1 MWALLLSR
9 YSGQHE
15 VCFGATVSDRPA
27 NLAGVADITGIFL
40 NTLPVR
46 VKVNS
51 EASVVE
57 WLQELQAVQA
67 ESRRFGFVSLT
78 QIEALSELPG
88 GDHLFDSIVVFEN
101 YPIDD
106 EAAAAHGLAVRELQA
121 IESTNYPLT
130 IVVSPHQRVSVEFG
144 YDAGVFDSAVIERMS
159 GHFRWLLRVLAAD
172 PGARCGDLDILTE
185 QQRCQLLVDWNDTDR
200 DAPAATLAELVQAAV
215 ARTPAAPAVV
225 FDGGAISFAELESR
239 ANRLARLLIAH
250 GAGPERIVALALPR
264 SVEIVVAQLAVAKA
278 GAAFLPIDPAYPAE
292 RINFM
297 LTDADPVLILA
308 LERLAAQLPLSQ
320 LPAIAEATVLVLDDP
335 VTAEAVATMPAGP
348 LTDADRWAPV
358 SIAHP
363 AYVIYTSGSTGRP
376 KGVVISSAGLAN
388 FAAAEAEHFNVGPGD
403 RVLQFSSPSFDAS
416 ILELCMSLPAG
427 AALVVPPPGPLLGEQ
442 LAEVLVRHRITHAL
456 IPPVALAT
464 VPADLAATELAQF
477 ATVIVGGEA
486 CTAELVA
493 SWAPGRR
500 MINAY
505 GPTESTVVAT
515 WSRPL
520 APGGTPPI
528 GAPIPNTRTYVLDGT
543 LRPVPVGVAGEL
555 YVTGAG
561 LARGYLRRPGLTA
574 TRFVANPFG
583 PAGARMYRTGDRVRW
598 TPDGQLEFLG
608 RADEQV
614 KIRGF
619 RVEPGEI
626 EALLR
631 RHPDVDDAVV
641 LARKDSAGSTQLVG
655 YTVSRAG
662 RAPEPAQLRALLA
675 ASLPDYMVPSALLAL
690 DEWPLTPN
698 GKLDRNAL
706 PAVEAT
712 RAVYTEPRTDT
723 ERVLAQIWSDVLAV
737 GKVGVEDNFFDLGGD
752 SIRSVLIA
760 MRIKAAFD
768 VILTPR
774 DVLTTRCISAL
785 AEVVEDAILSELER
799 IAFGHGNDGM

>member
-1 MWALLLSR
+1 
-9 YSGQHE
+9 E
-15 VCFGATVSDRPA
+15 DI
-27 NLAGVADITGIFL
+27 AGMFI

-46 VKVNS
+46 VEVNS
-51 EASVVE
+51 DAGALE
-57 WLQELQAVQA
+57 WLRGLQDAQA
-67 ESRRFGFVSLT
+67 ESRRFGFVALT
-78 QIEALSELPG
+78 QIHAWSELPG
-88 GDHLFDSIVVFEN
+88 GEQLFDSIVVFEN

-106 EAAAAHGLAVRELQA
+106 EQAAAHGLGVRDLHAV
-121 IESTNYPLT
+121 ESTNYPLT
-130 IVVSPHQRVSVEFG
+130 VVVSPRRQLTVEFG
-144 YDAGVFDSAVIERMS
+144 YDAGAFDAALIERMS
-159 GHFRWLLRVLAAD
+159 GHFLRVLTVLATD
-172 PGARCGDLDILTE
+172 PDVSCGDINLFTE
-185 QQRCQLLVDWNDTDR
+185 QQRSQVLVEWNDTDR
-200 DAPAATLAELVQAAV
+200 DVPAATLAELVQAAV

-225 FDGGAISFAELESR
+225 FDRGAINFAELESR

-250 GAGPERIVALALPR
+250 GAGPEQIVALALPR

-292 RINFM
+292 RIGFM
-297 LTDADPVLILA
+297 LTDADPVLVLTM
-308 LERLAAQLPLSQ
+308 ERLAAQLPPSQ
-320 LPAIAEATVLVLDDP
+320 LPVVTDATVLVLDDP
-335 VTAEAVATMPAGP
+335 VTAAAVAAMPAGA

-464 VPADLAATELAQF
+464 VPADLAATWLAQF
-477 ATVIVGGEA
+477 TTVIVGGEA

-515 WSRPL
+515 WSQPL

-583 PAGARMYRTGDRVRW
+583 PAGARMYRSGDRVRW

-608 RADEQV
+608 RADEQ
-614 KIRGF
+614 
-619 RVEPGEI
+619 
-626 EALLR
+626 
-631 RHPDVDDAVV
+631 
-641 LARKDSAGSTQLVG
+641 
-655 YTVSRAG
+655 
-662 RAPEPAQLRALLA
+662 
-675 ASLPDYMVPSALLAL
+675 
-690 DEWPLTPN
+690 
-698 GKLDRNAL
+698 
-706 PAVEAT
+706 
-712 RAVYTEPRTDT
+712 
-723 ERVLAQIWSDVLAV
+723 
-737 GKVGVEDNFFDLGGD
+737 
-752 SIRSVLIA
+752 
-760 MRIKAAFD
+760 
-768 VILTPR
+768 
-774 DVLTTRCISAL
+774 
-785 AEVVEDAILSELER
+785 
-799 IAFGHGNDGM
+799 